1 MRRRLHRPR
10 LSAELVGRVRSVD
23 EVRTARLLEQLYH
36 TSQDR
41 SWDGRQV
48 LAELLERHGAIDLP
62 SEQRR
67 ALGRLLSI
75 ALVGELA
82 SWKVAAALALD
93 LESVEARMAA
103 TAQAHDEARHFYVLH
118 DYLELL
124 GCDPDPLPPPVESV
138 LDEVLLTRDPV
149 RRVLGL
155 ELLIEP
161 VALTLYALVREA
173 ALEPILADL
182 LMRFE
187 HDATRHLVLGW
198 ELVPRML
205 TAASSARKL
214 RLFAWHARMAMRQL
228 DGMVQVAEDLR
239 CLGFEPRE
247 VVLMGQ
253 QRQMQALH
261 DLFRLSGGP
270 LRGQDALVN
279 LVEARIQ
286 WDFPAPDTNN
296 EPLQRIQRSITALVE
311 GPDPTWRQSLV
322 GANGRNRSF

>member
-1 MRRRLHRPR
+1 MIRPRRRRPR
-10 LSAELVGRVRSVD
+10 LSAELVSRTRSVD

-36 TSQDR
+36 TSHDR

-48 LAELLERHGAIDLP
+48 LAQLLDDHGAIDLP
-62 SEQRR
+62 DPQRR
-67 ALGRLLSI
+67 ALGRLLSV

-124 GCDPDPLPPPVESV
+124 GCDPDPLPPAIEGV

-155 ELLIEP
+155 ELLLEP
-161 VALTLYALVREA
+161 VAMTLYAVVREA
-173 ALEPILADL
+173 GLEPILGELLGHFEAD
-182 LMRFE
+182 
-187 HDATRHLVLGW
+187 AARHLVLGW

-205 TAASSARKL
+205 AAATAPRKL
-214 RLFAWHARMAMRQL
+214 RLLAWHARMALRQL
-228 DGMVQVAEDLR
+228 DGMVQVADDLR
-239 CLGFEPRE
+239 CLGFDPRE
-247 VVLMGQ
+247 VVLRGQ
-253 QRQMQALH
+253 QRQMQALSE
-261 DLFRLSGGP
+261 LFRLSGGP
-270 LRGQDALVN
+270 LLGQEALVN

-286 WDFPAPDTNN
+286 WDFPDPGAPNDLPRKLRRSLASLAAGP
-296 EPLQRIQRSITALVE
+296 EPDRRHSLMTA
-311 GPDPTWRQSLV
+311 GK
-322 GANGRNRSF
+322 